1 MKIGSTR
8 WVLQTLGILK
18 CASIIYLPLCLGLST
33 TARAFSD
40 DETLQIFTMLDT
52 NKDGHVSQVEY
63 ENNKIA
69 VIFRKKQVIRDT
81 TITFEE
87 TQLTRE
93 WFDAADSNHDGVL
106 TGVETRDALRF
117 ESIDIDN
124 KGFFTLEDLG
134 HFLQKIER

>member
-1 MKIGSTR
+1 
-8 WVLQTLGILK
+8 
-18 CASIIYLPLCLGLST
+18 
-33 TARAFSD
+33 
-40 DETLQIFTMLDT
+40 MLDT
-52 NKDGHVSQVEY
+52 NKDGHVSQTEY

-69 VIFRKKQVIRDT
+69 VIFRKKQTIRDT

-106 TGVETRDALRF
+106 TGVEARDALRF

-124 KGFFTLEDLG
+124 KGYFTLEDLRR
-134 HFLQKIER
+134 FLQKIDR